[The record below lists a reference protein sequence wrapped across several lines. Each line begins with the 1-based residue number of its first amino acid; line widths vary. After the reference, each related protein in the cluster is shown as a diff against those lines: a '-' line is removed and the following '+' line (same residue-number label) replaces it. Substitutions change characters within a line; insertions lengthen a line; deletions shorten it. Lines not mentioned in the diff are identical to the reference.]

1 VTRRFRLVPLLFLL
15 FAIRVP
21 AQVPPAPAAH
31 PPAQYDAIYPDSPAG
46 LQHFVEDLLSAIK
59 ASDNA
64 KVDALWRS
72 AILPDHAT
80 WFQAMFSE
88 KEGISLEANYAKR
101 LTSTPYAPGKAYTFT
116 ASLDEVKV
124 LVLPLAQAAVSRPDS
139 WAKAIQLSLKKE
151 VHAYRVEAVSTGSMN
166 SIMLGY
172 FFYVA
177 SGFREIDELMFG
189 SLPAARQSPRLP
201 YISAAE
207 AQMLLLQSTQP
218 VTPRVV
224 APGGISNTVM
234 LDVIIDV
241 LGQVRSASILSGDLV
256 LGNAARAAVLTW
268 RYRPYIQNGRAVDVE
283 TTVTITFP
291 L

>member
-1 VTRRFRLVPLLFLL
+1 VTRRICLALFLFLL
-15 FAIRVP
+15 FTARIP
-21 AQVPPAPAAH
+21 AQVPPAQASQA
-31 PPAQYDAIYPDSPAG
+31 PAQYGPMYTDSPAG

-59 ASDNA
+59 AGDNT
-64 KVDALWRS
+64 KVDSLWQS
-72 AILPDHAT
+72 AILPDHT
-80 WFQAMFSE
+80 VWFAAVFGE
-88 KEGISLEANYAKR
+88 KEGTSLEANYAKG
-101 LTSTPYAPGKAYTFT
+101 LANTPYAPGKAYTFT

-139 WAKAIQLSLKKE
+139 WAKAIQLSLKQE
-151 VHAYRVEAVSTGSMN
+151 VHAYRVETVSAGSTS

-172 FFYVA
+172 FFYV
-177 SGFREIDELMFG
+177 SGGFREVDELVFG
-189 SLPAARQSPRLP
+189 SLAAAKQSRLLP
-201 YISAAE
+201 YISAAQ
-207 AQMLLLQSTQP
+207 AQMLQLQSTQP
-218 VTPRVV
+218 VTPRLFTRS
-224 APGGISNTVM
+224 GISNTVM

-241 LGQVRSASILSGDLV
+241 AGQVRSASILSGDLV